1 MACGCEKALGFNRSV
16 KTLISM
22 HGIQPWQA
30 QELINDNRKKQV
42 ELKQRSPLQHIP
54 VQDGLQHFVKY
65 TTSWVQH
72 LTRERFQQQAIKL
85 LEKRQVPMTQMDRTE
100 LADVFDSLDY
110 DRNGMLS
117 HGEWAGGLAFYFKG
131 TQEDHVHA
139 VFDVLD
145 RDGSKTL
152 TKLELREYIK
162 PYVKAMTPP
171 EADALRPLLTNRAC
185 DQIYEEMDKDHQH
198 DITSEE
204 LVEWYAQ
211 GNDLI
216 TKIATI
222 IEAEVYTLWMDQQ
235 MKNARNGYSK
245 PSSPDVI
252 TAGSNNAPVA
262 AQRCLDYGHQDSG
275 KFFTPQPPLGH
286 QDSAKFAEQRPAISR
301 GRSSMGDGPAYNHG
315 YRGGGGSIVMPAPS
329 QEYNA
334 YRSPTPYAIQHQ
346 TLRQQM
352 VGSAQQMFG
361 GRR

>member
-1 MACGCEKALGFNRSV
+1 MACGCEQALGFNRSV

-42 ELKQRSPLQHIP
+42 ELKQRTPLQHVP
-54 VQDGLQHFVKY
+54 VEDGLQHFVQY
-65 TTSWVQH
+65 TSSWVQH
-72 LTRERFQQQAIKL
+72 LTRDRFTKQAAKL
-85 LEKRQVPMTQMDRTE
+85 LEKRQVPMTQMDRNE

-110 DRNGMLS
+110 DRNGELS
-117 HGEWAGGLAFYFKG
+117 TGEWAGGLSFFFKG
-131 TQEDHVHA
+131 TQEDHIHA

-145 RDGSKTL
+145 LDGSKTL
-152 TKLELREYIK
+152 TKNELKEYIK

-171 EADALRPLLTNRAC
+171 EADVLRPLLTNRAC

-204 LVEWYAQ
+204 MVEWYAK

-216 TKIATI
+216 SKIATI

-235 MKNARNGYSK
+235 MQNAQKRSTK
-245 PSSPDVI
+245 PSAPHTI
-252 TAGSNNAPVA
+252 IAGNDSCNNAPIA
-262 AQRCLDYGHQDSG
+262 AQRCLA
-275 KFFTPQPPLGH
+275 H
-286 QDSAKFAEQRPAISR
+286 QDSAKFTNQRPELSR
-301 GRSSMGDGPAYNHG
+301 GRSSGVGEGPAFNHG
-315 YRGGGGSIVMPAPS
+315 YRGSGGSIVLPVSS
-329 QEYNA
+329 QDYGA
-334 YRSPTPYAIQHQ
+334 YRSPAPVAVQHQ

-352 VGSAQQMFG
+352 VGGAQQMLG